1 MTRTEVTSMLR
12 DATISY
18 WSHKNY
24 SCYSEIAVNSW
35 GKLRADVLSLNMKGL
50 IVLNEIKSSKS
61 DYLTDCKWKSY
72 LPYCDR
78 MFFIMTFKTFV
89 SLRIKLALDLKGT
102 GIGVMILDPTTGYL
116 KSVISSKSQNLSEET
131 RQKLIIRMAWRNG
144 VSRRTRR
151 RRVRH
156 FI

>member
-1 MTRTEVTSMLR
+1 MTRTETTSILR

-18 WSHKNY
+18 WAHKNY

-50 IVLNEIKSSKS
+50 IVLSEIKSSRS

-72 LPYCDR
+72 LPFCDR
-78 MFFIMTFKTFV
+78 MFFVMTPKTFA
-89 SLRIKLALDLKGT
+89 SIKMQLVLDIKGT
-102 GIGVMILDPTTGYL
+102 GVGVMVLDPTTGYL
-116 KSVISSKSQNLSEET
+116 KSVISSKAQQLEDEI

-144 VSRRTRR
+144 QSRRTHR

-156 FI
+156 FL

>member
-1 MTRTEVTSMLR
+1 MTRAEITSVLK

-24 SCYSEIAVNSW
+24 SCYNEIAVNSW
-35 GKLRADVLSLNMKGL
+35 GKLRADVLSLNLKGV

-72 LPYCDR
+72 LSYCDR
-78 MFFIMTFKTFV
+78 MFFVMTTKTFL
-89 SLRIKLALDLKGT
+89 SLKAHLSLDLKGT
-102 GIGVMILDPTTGYL
+102 GIGVLILDTNTGYL
-116 KSVISSKSQNLSEET
+116 KSAISSKSQGLAEEI

-144 VSRRTRR
+144 TSRRTRR